1 MDEKEMLDMMLS
13 ERIDMLL
20 RKMNPVSKA
29 KERETA
35 LLMQHAEI
43 LLKRLPHDDWK
54 ILSQYMDHQN
64 DRVADEASYLYSCGI
79 TDGIRLMKYI
89 ESL

>member
-1 MDEKEMLDMMLS
+1 
-13 ERIDMLL
+13 
-20 RKMNPVSKA
+20 
-29 KERETA
+29 
-35 LLMQHAEI
+35 MQQAEL
-43 LLKRLPHDDWK
+43 LLKRLPHDDCK

-64 DRVADEASYLYSCGI
+64 DQVADEESYLYSCGI